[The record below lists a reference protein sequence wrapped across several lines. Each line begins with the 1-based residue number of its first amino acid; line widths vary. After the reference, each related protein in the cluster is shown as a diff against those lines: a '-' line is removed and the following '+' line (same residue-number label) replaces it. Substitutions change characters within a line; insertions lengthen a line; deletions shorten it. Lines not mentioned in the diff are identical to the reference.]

1 MKGIIGIRV
10 IFFIGVF
17 ALLSGILLQF
27 DNDINYSQQDSDIMS
42 ESMTKESDEID
53 ERIEYSQN
61 NDQSDNLIFA
71 GIGVLFSLLLIGLS
85 FEFLKVLILVSLLIP
100 IVSKRN
106 SAEDDILNRG
116 RILGYLEANAG
127 INFTALRDGL
137 GLANGVS
144 AHHLNLLE
152 SNGQIISWR
161 DGKLRRYAISTLSQ
175 EEVRRI
181 QNPII
186 GTRLAILEVLGDSGN
201 MGISGPEI
209 RSKLSISRQL
219 LSHHML
225 ELRKYNLVSLVKE
238 SKRPRWQNS
247 NKGNE
252 LLTISKKINI
262 SE

>member
-1 MKGIIGIRV
+1 MRGIIGIRI
-10 IFFIGVF
+10 IFFFGVF
-17 ALLSGILLQF
+17 AILSGILIQF
-27 DNDINYSQQDSDIMS
+27 NAEVNYPEQ
-42 ESMTKESDEID
+42 ESGVMPASMAADSDEII
-53 ERIEYSQN
+53 EKIEYSQKD
-61 NDQSDNLIFA
+61 DQSNNLIFT
-71 GIGVLFSLLLIGLS
+71 GIGILFTLLLAGTS
-85 FEFLKVLILVSLLIP
+85 FEFFKVLLLVSLLIP

-106 SAEDDILNRG
+106 NSEDDILNRG

-127 INFTALRDGL
+127 INFSALRDGL

-144 AHHLNLLE
+144 AYHLNLLE

-161 DGKLRRYAISTLSQ
+161 DGKLRRYAISSLSQ
-175 EEVRRI
+175 EEVKLI

-225 ELRKYNLVSLVKE
+225 ELRKNNLVSLVKE

-247 NKGNE
+247 NEGNK
-252 LLTISKKINI
+252 LLTISKEIKK
-262 SE
+262 SD

>member
-1 MKGIIGIRV
+1 M
-10 IFFIGVF
+10 
-17 ALLSGILLQF
+17 
-27 DNDINYSQQDSDIMS
+27 
-42 ESMTKESDEID
+42 
-53 ERIEYSQN
+53 
-61 NDQSDNLIFA
+61 
-71 GIGVLFSLLLIGLS
+71 
-85 FEFLKVLILVSLLIP
+85 
-100 IVSKRN
+100 
-106 SAEDDILNRG
+106 
-116 RILGYLEANAG
+116 GYLEANAG